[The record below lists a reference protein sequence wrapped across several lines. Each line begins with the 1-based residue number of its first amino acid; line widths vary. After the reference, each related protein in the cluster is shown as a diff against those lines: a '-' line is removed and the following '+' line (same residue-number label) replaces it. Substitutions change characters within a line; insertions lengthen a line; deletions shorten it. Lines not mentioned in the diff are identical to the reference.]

1 MRKQRFAIFT
11 LVFLLAIL
19 ASPPLAGSE
28 SGPAQDQ
35 VALPSGCTAE
45 QAVTT
50 PAPVNMPQVLAD
62 AYALED
68 AQGKKIFRG
77 PNRSMEQ
84 ALTGLFDP
92 SVPRSKLEQF
102 YAMLFYVS
110 RYTSHPGE
118 EITLDLASARN
129 LLLSSKV
136 FSDPE
141 FPRQITRIHLTR
153 KDPAQPCY
161 QVGFDK
167 PEVWLPLNRGA
178 GFGVV
183 REGMCQHAKALVFY
197 GGFSFCLAMQNGNLE
212 VSDFENVDLW
222 GAFGSRGFINLDI
235 NYVSVKS
242 VEFLRGNAMGLV
254 KAKISRKEF
263 EVNRHFFLLELISKL
278 VTDKSVQA
286 IDW

>member
-1 MRKQRFAIFT
+1 
-11 LVFLLAIL
+11 
-19 ASPPLAGSE
+19 
-28 SGPAQDQ
+28 
-35 VALPSGCTAE
+35 
-45 QAVTT
+45 
-50 PAPVNMPQVLAD
+50 
-62 AYALED
+62 
-68 AQGKKIFRG
+68 
-77 PNRSMEQ
+77 
-84 ALTGLFDP
+84 
-92 SVPRSKLEQF
+92 
-102 YAMLFYVS
+102 
-110 RYTSHPGE
+110 
-118 EITLDLASARN
+118 
-129 LLLSSKV
+129 
-136 FSDPE
+136 
-141 FPRQITRIHLTR
+141 
-153 KDPAQPCY
+153 
-161 QVGFDK
+161 
-167 PEVWLPLNRGA
+167 
-178 GFGVV
+178 VV